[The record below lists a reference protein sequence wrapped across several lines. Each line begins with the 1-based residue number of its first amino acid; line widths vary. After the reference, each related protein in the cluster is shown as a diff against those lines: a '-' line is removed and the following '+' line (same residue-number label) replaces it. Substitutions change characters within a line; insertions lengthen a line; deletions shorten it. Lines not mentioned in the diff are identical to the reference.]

1 MLGHIEMAGGSAS
14 SAHVEDGS
22 RTTSPLRPHHAE
34 RLISSS
40 QFQSWELRTRSY
52 ISSFEGYGIQLL
64 DPNVDVDEKRQD
76 HILNFL
82 IQIVHEEEGFSNL
95 RAIEGSTMVVTRT
108 PARRGYQAWECL
120 RNHYLQVGSVRLIV
134 LQNEFKKP

>member
-1 MLGHIEMAGGSAS
+1 MLGHIEMADGSAS

-34 RLISSS
+34 RLINSR

-64 DPNVDVDEKRQD
+64 DPNVDVDEKRQE
-76 HILNFL
+76 HILHFP
-82 IQIVHEEEGFSNL
+82 IQIVHEEEDFSNL
-95 RAIEGSTMVVTRT
+95 RAIEGSTMVGTRREKDEGDSFT
-108 PARRGYQAWECL
+108 HSRGEWGFA
-120 RNHYLQVGSVRLIV
+120 G
-134 LQNEFKKP
+134 